1 MNPYDQA
8 HALAKSLKESEEYT
22 EYMRLKQVAYDDSTN
37 KALLDEYKRLQFR
50 MQAKLAS
57 GENMPEED
65 LQRLQQI
72 GALLQFNPDVSA
84 YLMAEFRFQRML
96 SDIFKILADVAG
108 IDLDMLSQG
117 MSGGDGCLRSM
128 GRATDPFGGS
138 NGKQAKEARLAAAQA
153 ALPIGKIQHTRPAR
167 GPGIRHVLVCLAVE
181 DRPARADLPVQRADG
196 HRHGVGGL

>member
-8 HALAKSLKESEEYT
+8 HALARALKESEEYR
-22 EYMRLKQVAYDDSTN
+22 EYMRLKETAYDDGTN

-50 MQAKLAS
+50 MQAKLAA

-84 YLMAEFRFQRML
+84 FLMAEFRFQRML

-108 IDLDMLSQG
+108 VDLDMLAHSPTWPAWIWTCWRNSNPKAFPLRG
-117 MSGGDGCLRSM
+117 RWHEVPDEMSPTGGGFL
-128 GRATDPFGGS
+128 
-138 NGKQAKEARLAAAQA
+138 
-153 ALPIGKIQHTRPAR
+153 
-167 GPGIRHVLVCLAVE
+167 
-181 DRPARADLPVQRADG
+181 
-196 HRHGVGGL
+196 

>member
-8 HALAKSLKESEEYT
+8 HELVRALKDSEEYR
-22 EYMRLKQVAYDDSTN
+22 EYMRLKATAYDDSTN

-84 YLMAEFRFQRML
+84 FLMAEFRFQRML
-96 SDIFKILADVAG
+96 SDIFKILAEVAG
-108 IDLDMLSQG
+108 VDLDMLTQG
-117 MSGGDGCLRSM
+117 
-128 GRATDPFGGS
+128 
-138 NGKQAKEARLAAAQA
+138 
-153 ALPIGKIQHTRPAR
+153 
-167 GPGIRHVLVCLAVE
+167 
-181 DRPARADLPVQRADG
+181 
-196 HRHGVGGL
+196 

>member
-8 HALAKSLKESEEYT
+8 HELVRALKDSEEYKD
-22 EYMRLKQVAYDDSTN
+22 YMRLKETAYDDSTN

-50 MQAKLAS
+50 MQAKLAA
-57 GENMPEED
+57 GENMEEDD

-108 IDLDMLSQG
+108 VDLDML
-117 MSGGDGCLRSM
+117 
-128 GRATDPFGGS
+128 
-138 NGKQAKEARLAAAQA
+138 
-153 ALPIGKIQHTRPAR
+153 TR
-167 GPGIRHVLVCLAVE
+167 G
-181 DRPARADLPVQRADG
+181 
-196 HRHGVGGL
+196 